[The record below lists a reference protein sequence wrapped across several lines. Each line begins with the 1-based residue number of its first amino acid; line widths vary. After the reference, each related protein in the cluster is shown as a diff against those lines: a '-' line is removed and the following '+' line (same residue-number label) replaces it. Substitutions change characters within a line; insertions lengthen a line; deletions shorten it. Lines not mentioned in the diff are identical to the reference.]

1 MTNVHVNHSIQ
12 NAKAIAK
19 AIVTG
24 DSLKAKVNVI
34 IREEH
39 AYRVQHGISTGRAQP
54 TAKQPADVFFA
65 TLLDSIVA
73 GRKAAKLPAWGEGT
87 IKVFLS
93 RVRKALIEGS
103 DLISEQR
110 AKKKPGARTPT
121 KGADAPD
128 APEDLNESEE
138 TSAPEMPATAGAVKS
153 GRGQAV
159 TVTIPKGM
167 PAPEVAAGI
176 LSALAASEEYAT
188 LAAFLK
194 PQIVK
199 FIGKSK

>member
-1 MTNVHVNHSIQ
+1 MSNAHITHSVN

-19 AIVTG
+19 ALVSG
-24 DSLKAKVNVI
+24 DSLKAKVNALI
-34 IREEH
+34 KEEH

-65 TLLDSIVA
+65 TMLDSIVA

-110 AKKKPGARTPT
+110 AKKKTGARTPT
-121 KGADAPD
+121 KGA
-128 APEDLNESEE
+128 EDTEALNE
-138 TSAPEMPATAGAVKS
+138 PEVPNEPELPVVAGTMKN
-153 GRGQAV
+153 GRGQ
-159 TVTIPKGM
+159 TVSLTIPKGM
-167 PAPEVAAGI
+167 PAPEVAAGLI
-176 LSALAASEEYAT
+176 AALSASEEYAA

-194 PQIVK
+194 PQVAK
-199 FIGKSK
+199 FIGKK

>member
-1 MTNVHVNHSIQ
+1 MTNAHVTHSVN
-12 NAKAIAK
+12 NAKALAK
-19 AIVTG
+19 ALVTG
-24 DSLKAKVNVI
+24 DSLKAKVNELI
-34 IREEH
+34 KAEH
-39 AYRVQHGISTGRAQP
+39 AYRKANNISTGRAQP

-93 RVRKALIEGS
+93 RVRKALIEGT

-121 KGADAPD
+121 KGAENPD
-128 APEDLNESEE
+128 VLNESEE
-138 TSAPEMPATAGAVKS
+138 TSAPEIPAAAGAVKS
-153 GRGQAV
+153 GRGQVV
-159 TVTIPKGM
+159 TLTIPKGM
-167 PAPEVAAGI
+167 SASEVAAGI
-176 LSALAASEEYAT
+176 LNALSASSEDLAT

-194 PQIVK
+194 PQIAK
-199 FIGKSK
+199 FIGKAK